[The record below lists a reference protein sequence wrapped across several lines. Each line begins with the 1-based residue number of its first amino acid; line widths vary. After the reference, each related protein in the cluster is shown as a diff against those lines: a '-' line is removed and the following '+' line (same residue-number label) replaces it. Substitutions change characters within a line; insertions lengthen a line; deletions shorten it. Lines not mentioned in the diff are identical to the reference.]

1 VLFLREARL
10 INRYEYTPDDSG
22 TEAVTIYYANYVSLV
37 DADLSGADLENVR
50 LNSDTQQEPVSLRR
64 ANLYDAKLSDAN
76 LIYADLSGANLGW
89 ADLSDANLWGADLS
103 GANLSRANLRGAN
116 LREANLN
123 GAEGITEGQLERQA
137 NYLEGATMP
146 NGREYS

>member
-1 VLFLREARL
+1 MNARRKRTVVLFLREARL

-76 LIYADLSGANLGW
+76 LIYADLSGANL
-89 ADLSDANLWGADLS
+89 
-103 GANLSRANLRGAN
+103 SRANLRGAN